1 MYDIYQEIKEKF
13 DKVLERNKMLM
24 RDNVSLYRKVRLLR
38 LQVKEIQTPK
48 AQSSG
53 LETLAEIA
61 GAMEETV
68 EHKTL
73 EPAGKKKGKGTKKKA
88 PGPVEKKK
96 GKETKERTPEPVE
109 KKKKGEGTKQE
120 VPPPLEMRR
129 STRKRT

>member
-1 MYDIYQEIKEKF
+1 MKQKF

-53 LETLAEIA
+53 LEALAEIA
-61 GAMEETV
+61 EAMEETA
-68 EHKTL
+68 EHKTP
-73 EPAGKKKGKGTKKKA
+73 EPVGKKKGKGTKKKA
-88 PGPVEKKK
+88 SEPIEEKK
-96 GKETKERTPEPVE
+96 GKGTKNKTPEPVE
-109 KKKKGEGTKQE
+109 KKRGKGTKQE
-120 VPPPLEMRR
+120 VPPPLERRR